1 MKKRKIIGV
10 VLGVT
15 LFTSYGF
22 QHSATANINKASSD
36 YIEVSG
42 SQANEAEPHFLKKAA
57 VFGGK
62 FVLKQLTSAW
72 AADQWSQTSVKKE
85 YELNREALETLF
97 DQ

>member
-22 QHSATANINKASSD
+22 QHSATANINNASSD
-36 YIEVSG
+36 RIEVSG
-42 SQANEAEPHFLKKAA
+42 SQNSEAEPHFLKKAA